1 MLVAC
6 QPDTCVPPVAEDI
19 KPIYIEEQ
27 RLEQAFF
34 AAKSVA
40 EVQALLQRWPEL
52 ANYFLHAQEY
62 PSDSVLA
69 IQLFELTQDPYIDT
83 LYRESIEAFSDI
95 ADIKEQLAYGFGVL
109 RYLFPERAET
119 LTLQTT
125 VTGLY
130 GDLFISD
137 TTIVVG
143 IDYFNETA
151 SYRPIDVPH
160 YILKRYT
167 RRHLPAVILKF
178 VAAQY
183 VETGKTQTLLSEMVD
198 YGKTYYLTK
207 RMMPCEPDSI
217 LMGYSPQD
225 MAVIEQNEAIIWA
238 NLVENQVL
246 YETDHTIK
254 RKFLGERP
262 NVYEIHQD
270 CPGRIGAWVGWQIVE
285 AYMKNNAVTIVE
297 LLRETD
303 NNRIFS
309 QSGYKPR
316 VR

>member
-1 MLVAC
+1 MAGC
-6 QPDTCVPPVAEDI
+6 RQDSCVEAVAENI
-19 KPIYIEEQ
+19 RPVRIEEQ
-27 RLEQAFF
+27 RLEARLF
-34 AAKSVA
+34 AAKSV
-40 EVQALLQRWPEL
+40 EDVRDLLKSEPEF
-52 ANYFLHAQEY
+52 ANHFVHVQEY

-69 IQLFELTQDPYIDT
+69 AQLFQLSQDPYIDT
-83 LYRESIEAFSDI
+83 LYQESVAAYADI
-95 ADIKEQLAYGFGVL
+95 SDIKEQLAYGLGVL

-137 TTIVVG
+137 TTIIVG
-143 IDYFNETA
+143 IDYFNEAA

-178 VAAQY
+178 LAAQH
-183 VETGKTQTLLSEMVD
+183 VQTGQAQTLLSEMVD

-207 RMMPCEPDSI
+207 RMMPCTPDSI
-217 LMGYSPQD
+217 LMGYSPKD
-225 MAVIEQNEAIIWA
+225 MEVIAQNEAIIWA

-285 AYMKNNAVTIVE
+285 AYMKNNSVTIEQLVNE
-297 LLRETD
+297 SD